1 MAFARVRA
9 PDTGVNRFA
18 ARREKSKGIGSG
30 SGWKMI
36 VSMRQLFSR
45 QRLDRVAKAH
55 LRPRS
60 LRCYIATLLAFGQP
74 KFEGQTRCA
83 TTVFLVS
90 LFSSLIAK
98 FDSSL
103 TGRSAYLLGSK
114 KMRGKGEKE
123 RRGEKRKKRRNKEI
137 DDCAIESRLEWTQV
151 FPVDKSAA
159 VARSKSQLPGLG
171 EAAFPRR

>member
-1 MAFARVRA
+1 MSGRSIGIRKGTRARYGRKS
-9 PDTGVNRFA
+9 F
-18 ARREKSKGIGSG
+18 RREKSKGIGSG

-60 LRCYIATLLAFGQP
+60 LRCYVATLLAFGQP

-123 RRGEKRKKRRNKEI
+123 RRGKKERSEEI
-137 DDCAIESRLEWTQV
+137 KKSTIAQSSRDWNGHRC
-151 FPVDKSAA
+151 FRWIK
-159 VARSKSQLPGLG
+159 ARP
-171 EAAFPRR
+171 

>member
-1 MAFARVRA
+1 MSGRSRSIGIRKGTRARYGRKS
-9 PDTGVNRFA
+9 F
-18 ARREKSKGIGSG
+18 RREKSKGIGSG

-60 LRCYIATLLAFGQP
+60 LRCYVATLLAFGQP

-103 TGRSAYLLGSK
+103 TGRSAYLLEREQKNERKGRK
-114 KMRGKGEKE
+114 GKKGEK
-123 RRGEKRKKRRNKEI
+123 KKETK
-137 DDCAIESRLEWTQV
+137 
-151 FPVDKSAA
+151 K
-159 VARSKSQLPGLG
+159 
-171 EAAFPRR
+171 